1 MENETLM
8 DVSPAA
14 FAVEQPETPL
24 QLPSSNTDDSG
35 VSQEFRTPEELVA
48 KGIVPVKR
56 QYLRPPPSRPSTNNN
71 NNNNST
77 VGVQN
82 DDAAEAKSA
91 PILKDKKS
99 KRQIKRERRQVIF
112 IIY

>member
-8 DVSPAA
+8 DESPAA
-14 FAVEQPETPL
+14 TAVEHPETQLQPL
-24 QLPSSNTDDSG
+24 SSNTDDGG
-35 VSQEFRTPEELVA
+35 VSHEFRTPEELVA
-48 KGIVPVKR
+48 KAIAPVKR
-56 QYLRPPPSRPSTNNN
+56 EYLRPPPSRPCNNN
-71 NNNNST
+71 DST

-82 DDAAEAKSA
+82 DDAAEAKNT

-112 IIY
+112 IIC